1 MLGIT
6 LEPFTMVVLCTV
18 DPCIVFPAL
27 CILYNHVHVY
37 LAEFI
42 RNPLIYTLSVFS
54 KLKYQCTC
62 IAFAF
67 FSNEICAFG
76 MKFTRVRCI
85 SYILLFPP
93 LPLQASVPEWLI
105 LLNLTQYEQVLM
117 DAGYDDIDFVS
128 DITTEE
134 LQDIGITK
142 KGTIIIIISYC
153 V

>member
-1 MLGIT
+1 MLGIM

-18 DPCIVFPAL
+18 DPCIVFPVL
-27 CILYNHVHVY
+27 CILYKHVY
-37 LAEFI
+37 LTEFI
-42 RNPLIYTLSVFS
+42 RNPLICTLSVFS

-85 SYILLFPP
+85 SYILLLFPP
-93 LPLQASVPEWLI
+93 LPLQASVPEWLT

-142 KGTIIIIISYC
+142 KGTIISYC